1 MKIGTQ
7 LTVDAQNQA
16 KIITGSITGNSRL
29 RILLL
34 PIILT
39 AGLCGG
45 MGWFIL
51 NAYQNLKEIGTEDIE
66 VVDLSNQIIYL
77 DEVLTSSARLATSTG
92 DQRWEKR
99 YLEFVP
105 KLDEVLA
112 KTAKILPLIDTS
124 KITNTDEANA
134 KLIAMETKAFELT
147 KQGKL
152 AEAKALLL
160 SPEYEQQKSIY
171 AQGINETKAALQ
183 AHVQEHIQEES
194 QVTYSMLGV
203 IAVTSA
209 VLLVS
214 WVLVLK
220 RIQGYI
226 QAINNIEQVISNT
239 SLEIA
244 SAVERQE
251 KVANEQASSV
261 SHTTSTVDLLGETSR
276 RSAIQA
282 EESANSANV
291 ALSLAETGA
300 KTVEQTREGMESLKE
315 RVREIAEQ
323 IINLSEQTEQI
334 AGVSELV
341 GDLANQTNMLAL
353 NAAVEAARAGEYGR
367 GFGVVAGEIRKLA
380 DQSRKSADK
389 INNLVTD
396 VQAAMNSAVMV
407 TDEGKKTA
415 ESSIELALGTAES
428 FIGVKEAVNSVFA
441 NTSAISSAAKQQ
453 AVGIQEILA
462 AVNALNLGAMDTA
475 ADMENVRAST
485 SQLKKFTEEL
495 KAII

>member
-7 LTVDAQNQA
+7 LTLEAQNQA
-16 KIITGSITGNSRL
+16 KTTTGNSRL
-29 RILLL
+29 KILFL

-39 AGLCGG
+39 ASFCGG
-45 MGWFIL
+45 TAWFVL
-51 NAYQNLKEIGTEDIE
+51 DAYQSLKKIGTQDIATI
-66 VVDLSNQIIYL
+66 DLSNQMIYH
-77 DEVLTSSARLATSTG
+77 DEILTSSAIMITYTG
-92 DQRWEKR
+92 EQRWKDRYAKSETKFFEVMEK
-99 YLEFVP
+99 V
-105 KLDEVLA
+105 KKVLPSINA
-112 KTAKILPLIDTS
+112 NELIEKNDAAS
-124 KITNTDEANA
+124 VALFNT
-134 KLIAMETKAFELT
+134 ETKAFELV

-152 AEAKALLL
+152 TEAQAVMF
-160 SPEYEQQKSIY
+160 SPEYGQHKKYATQIMNEINTALKKSVED
-171 AQGINETKAALQ
+171 N
-183 AHVQEHIQEES
+183 IQRRS
-194 QVTYSMLGV
+194 QLTYSMLGV
-203 IAVTSA
+203 IAFTSA

-226 QAINNIEQVISNT
+226 QAINNIEKVISNT

-251 KVANEQASSV
+251 KAAIEQAVSV
-261 SHTTSTVDLLGETSR
+261 SQTTSTVDSLGETSR

-282 EESANSANV
+282 EASANSANM

-353 NAAVEAARAGEYGR
+353 NAAVEAARAGEHGR

-428 FIGVKEAVNSVFA
+428 FIGVKEAVNSVFT
-441 NTSAISSAAKQQ
+441 NTSEISSAAKQQ

-485 SQLKKFTEEL
+485 GQLKKFTEEL

>member
-7 LTVDAQNQA
+7 LTAGAFGIGVIVLANLGVIFLKSSESDSKVINQS
-16 KIITGSITGNSRL
+16 G
-29 RILLL
+29 
-34 PIILT
+34 
-39 AGLCGG
+39 
-45 MGWFIL
+45 
-51 NAYQNLKEIGTEDIE
+51 
-66 VVDLSNQIIYL
+66 VVRGATQRAIKLELSNSPN
-77 DEVLTSSARLATSTG
+77 D
-92 DQRWEKR
+92 
-99 YLEFVP
+99 
-105 KLDEVLA
+105 
-112 KTAKILPLIDTS
+112 
-124 KITNTDEANA
+124 
-134 KLIAMETKAFELT
+134 KLIAKLNNLIDGLINGNVELGLPQATDTAYIARMQEAQAQWNKCKELIQQVRTRPTEADRAALLAESEKLFELT
-147 KQGKL
+147 NAAVNA
-152 AEAKALLL
+152 AE
-160 SPEYEQQKSIY
+160 EYS
-171 AQGINETKAALQ
+171 A
-183 AHVQEHIQEES
+183 
-194 QVTYSMLGV
+194 
-203 IAVTSA
+203 TS
-209 VLLVS
+209 VRQ
-214 WVLVLK
+214 LK
-220 RIQGYI
+220 RIQLLVALLNFI
-226 QAINNIEQVISNT
+226 ILAIIIAGSRRITNT
-239 SLEIA
+239 LDQFTNHIAQSSDDIA
-244 SAVERQE
+244 SKVENQE

-261 SHTTSTVDLLGETSR
+261 SQTTSTVDLLGETSR

-282 EESANSANV
+282 EESAKSANT

-300 KTVEQTREGMESLKE
+300 QTVDQTRAGMESLKE

-353 NAAVEAARAGEYGR
+353 NAAVEAARAGEYGK

-415 ESSIELALGTAES
+415 ESSIKLALGTAES

-441 NTSAISSAAKQQ
+441 NTSEISNTAKQQ

-485 SQLKKFTEEL
+485 IQLKKFTEEL
-495 KAII
+495 KAIV

>member
-7 LTVDAQNQA
+7 LTLDAQNQA
-16 KIITGSITGNSRL
+16 KTITGNSRL

-39 AGLCGG
+39 ATLCGG
-45 MGWFIL
+45 MAWFIL
-51 NAYQNLKEIGTEDIE
+51 DAYQGLKKIGTEDIA

-99 YLEFVP
+99 YLDFVP

-124 KITNTDEANA
+124 GVTNTDEANA

-160 SPEYEQQKSIY
+160 SPEYEQQKIIY
-171 AQGINETKAALQ
+171 AKGINETRAALQ
-183 AHVQEHIQEES
+183 TYVKDNIQRKS
-194 QVTYSMLGV
+194 QLTYSMLGV

-220 RIQGYI
+220 RIRGYI
-226 QAINNIEQVISNT
+226 QAINNIEKVISNT

-251 KVANEQASSV
+251 KAANEQAISV
-261 SHTTSTVDLLGETSR
+261 SQTTSTVDLLGETSR

-282 EESANSANV
+282 EASANSANV

-415 ESSIELALGTAES
+415 ESSIALALGTAES
-428 FIGVKEAVNSVFA
+428 FIGVKEAINSVFA
-441 NTSAISSAAKQQ
+441 NTSEISSAAKQQ

-475 ADMENVRAST
+475 ADMEDVRTST

>member
-1 MKIGTQ
+1 MKIGTK
-7 LTVDAQNQA
+7 LTPDAQNQA
-16 KIITGSITGNSRL
+16 QITTGNSRL

-45 MGWFIL
+45 MAWFVL
-51 NAYQNLKEIGTEDIE
+51 DAYQSLKKIGTEDIAII
-66 VVDLSNQIIYL
+66 DLSNQVTYL

-99 YLEFVP
+99 YLEYVP
-105 KLDEVLA
+105 KLDQVIAETKKL
-112 KTAKILPLIDTS
+112 LPLIDS
-124 KITNTDEANA
+124 SSITNTDAANE
-134 KLIAMETKAFELT
+134 KLIALETKAFELT

-152 AEAKALLL
+152 SEAQALLL
-160 SPEYEQQKSIY
+160 GAEYEQQKSIY
-171 AQGINETKAALQ
+171 AQGINETTAALQ
-183 AHVQEHIQEES
+183 KYVENNIQRKS
-194 QVTYSMLGV
+194 QLTYSMLGV
-203 IAVTSA
+203 IAVASS
-209 VLLVS
+209 VLLIS
-214 WVLVLK
+214 WILVLK
-220 RIQGYI
+220 RIRGYI
-226 QAINNIEQVISNT
+226 QAINNIEAVISNT

-251 KVANEQASSV
+251 KVANERASSV
-261 SHTTSTVDLLGETSR
+261 SQTTSSVDLLGETSR

-282 EESANSANV
+282 EESAKSANT

-353 NAAVEAARAGEYGR
+353 NAAVEAARAGEYGK

-389 INNLVTD
+389 INHLVTD

-415 ESSIELALGTAES
+415 ESSIKLALGTAES

-475 ADMENVRAST
+475 SDMENVRAST
-485 SQLKKFTEEL
+485 TELQKFTEEL
-495 KAII
+495 KAIV